1 MGQPDTTDA
10 TATAGKDAREAK
22 SLGDRP
28 TMALLGMIHGYW
40 NTQVVRAAADLR
52 LADHLAAGPLTADEV
67 AAIESSDSR
76 ATYRLMRACAGL
88 GLLAY
93 DGDGRFSVT
102 PAGALLGSGVPG
114 SLRDHALAFGA
125 PGHWLPWGQLPEAVR
140 KGSSQAAAVLGAD
153 LFDYLAGQPE
163 ESAQFSASMEALTGA
178 LAADA
183 ARLIDVAGA
192 SLAVDV
198 GGGTGQLIRELMRI
212 NDGLRGMV
220 LDLPAAADAA
230 LHAAEADGLGAR
242 FSAVHGDFFAA
253 VPAADL
259 YLLKA
264 VLHDWDDESCVRI
277 LRNCRD
283 AARPGARAVVI
294 ENVIRDLARDR
305 FTPMLDMNMLAC
317 TSGEERDLASY
328 DRLFAAS
335 GWERA
340 AVHGLPGGRSLLELR
355 AIG

>member
-1 MGQPDTTDA
+1 MGQPDTKDA
-10 TATAGKDAREAK
+10 TATAAASPARDAK

-52 LADHLAAGPLTADEV
+52 LADHLAAGPLTAADV
-67 AAIESSDSR
+67 AALESSDPR

-140 KGSSQAAAVLGAD
+140 KGGTQASAVLGSD
-153 LFDYLAGQPE
+153 LFGYLSGQPE

-183 ARLIDVAGA
+183 ARLIDAAGV

-198 GGGTGQLIRELMRI
+198 GGGTGQLVRALMRA

-230 LHAAEADGLGAR
+230 RQAAEADGLGDL
-242 FSAVHGDFFAA
+242 FS
-253 VPAADL
+253 
-259 YLLKA
+259 
-264 VLHDWDDESCVRI
+264 
-277 LRNCRD
+277 
-283 AARPGARAVVI
+283 
-294 ENVIRDLARDR
+294 
-305 FTPMLDMNMLAC
+305 
-317 TSGEERDLASY
+317 
-328 DRLFAAS
+328 
-335 GWERA
+335 
-340 AVHGLPGGRSLLELR
+340 
-355 AIG
+355 